1 MATRAAAKPA
11 KPPATRA
18 SASTVPAAASITKSA
33 PLSSTPPSADASSR
47 PARGAAAA
55 AAAAAAAGSRRR
67 SVVSPAP
74 RASQT
79 SGAAGAS
86 TTNPVLGSRN
96 ALATT
101 PASAGE
107 RALEV
112 TLETTSKALAMYKE
126 RLGNL
131 IQVNSELQN
140 QCQEQEKDAI
150 EVMGA
155 LRDEVEKKDREIIAL
170 RTALDQHRLASEQQ
184 AKDIHASYARRT
196 EDLNSIITEKEAVI
210 KIMEQEVAAVKDFKR
225 KRAELMKEV
234 ESQKTQMAE
243 MERRFKESMVRME
256 RKFFEEKV
264 RLQKE
269 THRKIADLAAK
280 AHREALAT
288 LDETTKDMCREN
300 VRLAEALKAHMAA
313 TEDLTRANAKLGA
326 QNAHL
331 AQEKDMNDVIV
342 RDKIIAAKNQNQV
355 IKDLEGK
362 VVTLEQTLSHVVRE
376 FEVERAILRSTARE
390 ELDEVKR
397 LAAQLKLNLDRKTQ
411 EMRYIK
417 KLANHILEQRT
428 DVETFFMDAL
438 DHVRQEIARAQTQER
453 KRRVQ
458 EYSQH
463 LRAHHSGVHGGM
475 VAVPPVSLDTAVQ
488 HARQPRNASP
498 AGSVASS
505 STRSLSRHRRG
516 HTRDEP
522 VDAGPTPVI
531 DVASLSWE
539 DRERVLR
546 VLFARMNGLLKD
558 EKPAES
564 HASTE
569 TPSSRASLLAD
580 VRRRARRASRSRSRG
595 RVRQRTADS
604 DGYHDESIVDTGGRT
619 SVDSVAFASHP
630 GPYGLGAVEP
640 ASVPPPSTPLFEE
653 GPASDEVGAADA
665 KDDCA
670 VLPAVVGHEPPV
682 STPPLVV
689 PMIVEPEICV
699 TTSSSSSN
707 PPLNPPVLPE
717 IEVSE
722 HMG

>member
-1 MATRAAAKPA
+1 MATRAATKPA
-11 KPPATRA
+11 KPPAARARA
-18 SASTVPAAASITKSA
+18 SSPAPGPAAASTTKSA
-33 PLSSTPPSADASSR
+33 PLSSAPPSADASSR
-47 PARGAAAA
+47 AARG
-55 AAAAAAAGSRRR
+55 AAAAAGSRRR

-74 RASQT
+74 RVSQA

-131 IQVNSELQN
+131 IQVNSDLQS

-313 TEDLTRANAKLGA
+313 TEDLTRANAKLAA

-475 VAVPPVSLDTAVQ
+475 VAVPPVSLDAAVQ
-488 HARQPRNASP
+488 HARQPRSTSP
-498 AGSVASS
+498 TGSITSS
-505 STRSLSRHRRG
+505 STRSLSRHRRDR
-516 HTRDEP
+516 TRDES

-558 EKPAES
+558 ERPAES
-564 HASTE
+564 RASTE

-604 DGYHDESIVDTGGRT
+604 DGYHDESIVEMGGRT

-630 GPYGLGAVEP
+630 GLYGLGTVEP
-640 ASVPPPSTPLFEE
+640 ASVPPPSPPLLEE
-653 GPASDEVGAADA
+653 GPASDEAGAADA
-665 KDDCA
+665 RDDGA
-670 VLPAVVGHEPPV
+670 VLSAVVGHEPPV

-689 PMIVEPEICV
+689 PMIVEPETCV
-699 TTSSSSSN
+699 TPSSSSN
-707 PPLNPPVLPE
+707 PPLDSPVLPE